1 MRQFCIV
8 RETYKKSVEKDV
20 RKALLFP
27 NNHMI
32 CSQFEKFTLKI
43 SQKATIHPFVS
54 TKLYRTLNFT
64 CSIQQRREKN
74 EIHELLIVNFF
85 VPLKA
90 MGAIKSQLTRN
101 RYSALIVGI
110 WSDILKKVFFASIF

>member
-1 MRQFCIV
+1 MQVNVRYRNKSSQNKAFLIQKNATVLYRETLTV

-32 CSQFEKFTLKI
+32 CSQFETFSLKI

-54 TKLYRTLNFT
+54 TKLYRTLHFT
-64 CSIQQRREKN
+64 CSIQQRREK
-74 EIHELLIVNFF
+74 
-85 VPLKA
+85 
-90 MGAIKSQLTRN
+90 
-101 RYSALIVGI
+101 
-110 WSDILKKVFFASIF
+110 D